1 MKSQFANDIKLVK
14 ERCELF
20 ATHRG
25 KSVRMKL
32 ESCEG
37 KTVDYTTFADDDING
52 ATVTV
57 GVCVETAEQFRSTMD
72 GSGDVVRCFADK
84 HET

>member
-52 ATVTV
+52 DCYCY
-57 GVCVETAEQFRSTMD
+57 GWSMCGN
-72 GSGDVVRCFADK
+72 GSAISFNNGWKWRCCEVFCR
-84 HET
+84 